1 MASTRSPIRTL
12 QATHGSYLDIDD
24 PVVSPGQ
31 VVEIDV
37 PLIWAGPSST
47 FASLAVMP
55 AGAQAIL
62 TGQVNGLFYELT
74 WNSMLGWAHSDY
86 LTLVSE
92 PPLPTPTNTP
102 VGPSPTATT
111 TSSPTATAMT
121 HRRPDPN
128 SRTNANTWPRLDR
141 HGHSSACSVGNRH
154 GDGDGRPDRNRPG
167 EPEPA
172 QRREDELPGHHHHA
186 RGRNRAAA
194 GADAVGIRQSAVRC
208 P

>member
-1 MASTRSPIRTL
+1 MAPTWISTI
-12 QATHGSYLDIDD
+12 

-37 PLIWAGPSST
+37 PLNLRAGPSST

-111 TSSPTATAMT
+111 TSSPTATATLT
-121 HRRPDPN
+121 HTATPTQTAGPTQTPGPATSTATLQRLLRRQP
-128 SRTNANTWPRLDR
+128 PR
-141 HGHSSACSVGNRH
+141 
-154 GDGDGRPDRNRPG
+154 
-167 EPEPA
+167 
-172 QRREDELPGHHHHA
+172 RR
-186 RGRNRAAA
+186 RRAARPQLSWRA
-194 GADAVGIRQSAVRC
+194 
-208 P
+208 